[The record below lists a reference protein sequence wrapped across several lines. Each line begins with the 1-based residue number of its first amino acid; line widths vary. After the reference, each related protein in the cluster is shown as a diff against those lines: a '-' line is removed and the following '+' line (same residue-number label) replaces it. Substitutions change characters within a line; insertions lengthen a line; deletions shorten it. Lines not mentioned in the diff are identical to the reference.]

1 MPFSQRSGRGRTL
14 APSCSAVWTVL
25 SVEPVSTMTTSS
37 PRSGRRKGWRDSRHS
52 TSDLAQFL
60 VIRQTEMPVDMRV
73 GSLLNIEGLVV
84 GRDEGGG
91 LLLDAGVGPD
101 PAEEAVVLGVAEE
114 VIEAATLGDLLL
126 DEAVEGV
133 GREFNEGHEA
143 AVFGH
148 AGLLDEVLG
157 LRPHHVLEDLGL
169 RGTYVV
175 ISLDNLLQ
183 DIREGFVLN
192 YDFHGYPRR

>member
-101 PAEEAVVLGVAEE
+101 PKR
-114 VIEAATLGDLLL
+114 D
-126 DEAVEGV
+126 
-133 GREFNEGHEA
+133 R
-143 AVFGH
+143 
-148 AGLLDEVLG
+148 
-157 LRPHHVLEDLGL
+157 RR
-169 RGTYVV
+169 RGSFSGGWPQSV
-175 ISLDNLLQ
+175 
-183 DIREGFVLN
+183 
-192 YDFHGYPRR
+192 